1 MLDSPAVSDA
11 MADKQNGEKK
21 YRIRRERTF
30 GIEARLILL
39 GQARNVEIRRE
50 GLRGCLAGTFCPALI
65 DYCLFFEKVV
75 QV

>member
-1 MLDSPAVSDA
+1 MLGASAVAEA

-30 GIEARLILL
+30 GIEPRLILL

-50 GLRGCLAGTFCPALI
+50 GL
-65 DYCLFFEKVV
+65 
-75 QV
+75 